1 MSNNLR
7 MRHAVVK
14 TIRRFLEDEHHFV
27 EIETPILTRSTPEG
41 ARDYLVPSRV
51 QVCAG
56 TSSFWGMN
64 FAFKEATESTRRFS
78 LLMTSKSSHPSRLHF
93 RG

>member
-1 MSNNLR
+1 MSSNLR

-51 QVCAG
+51 QVCTRALKFRDMKLEILPFDSLQDSH
-56 TSSFWGMN
+56 SS
-64 FAFKEATESTRRFS
+64 RIQC
-78 LLMTSKSSHPSRLHF
+78 